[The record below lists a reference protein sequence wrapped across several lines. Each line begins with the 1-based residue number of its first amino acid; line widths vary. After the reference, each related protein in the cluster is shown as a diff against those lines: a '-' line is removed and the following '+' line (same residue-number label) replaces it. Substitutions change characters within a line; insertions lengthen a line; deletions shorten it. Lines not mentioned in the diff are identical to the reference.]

1 MAASSEDGF
10 EASPEVSPEVSPG
23 VGPGATS
30 GKGKNFAGL
39 SLRARLALGLAAVVV
54 PMLLAAFAV
63 LVAHQRLADATAD
76 YLNEDN
82 RIRILALHSRAVLAA
97 AGATADSQQAALR
110 DIRNDLHD
118 AAAVASGSLKKE
130 AQDLGLLSYDIATLD
145 QLAAGLPQFSRHA
158 ADNSSAAA
166 ASLERL
172 QRQTRLVVLIA
183 PLLALVLGLT
193 LAAFITRGIY
203 LALHGCVAFAR
214 DVAEDRNP
222 QRLHFDSG
230 SEFDLLAVAVNDIL
244 DEARYNAQV
253 RNTQEQQI
261 VQLERASML
270 RAACSG
276 AVAAATS
283 EEDLL
288 QAFCEQLVEP
298 GGYRFAWIGYARH
311 DADSSI
317 ELMAHAG
324 TDRDLVEQF
333 NLSWGPDLRRHAGCG
348 SVVLLKRMQVTRD
361 PADDPGFAAWRG
373 ALLARRLACCVA
385 LPLMHEDEIYGALSL
400 YSSDPHRFDKE
411 ELALL
416 QELARELSH
425 GIAGHR
431 EAGQRKRVE
440 ALLEHQVNFDPLTG
454 LANRAML
461 EQRLAQAAAE
471 AKDSG
476 KQLAALFI
484 DLDRFKDVNDS
495 CGYKAGDQM
504 LIEVAQLLEGMA
516 GEKAQLARL
525 ANDEFVLL
533 LPGLASGAEAGELAT
548 AILARLDQ
556 PLPSGPPNVRPLAS
570 IGISLFPEDGPD
582 AGALIRIADLAMN
595 DAKSLG
601 GNTFRFY
608 APAMNARMASR
619 FSMEADLRQALARGE
634 LLMHYQPKVSL
645 VSGAITGAEALMR
658 WRHPERGMVAP
669 LQFIK
674 LAEETGL
681 VLPLGAWAI
690 SCVCGQMRRWLDDG
704 LTVPAVAVNLS
715 PRQFHQKDL
724 VQVVRKALADNRLE
738 PRLLE
743 LEITESAVMHD
754 VEAAIAILA
763 QLKELGVSISLD
775 DFGTGYSSLSYLKR
789 FPIDHLKI
797 DRSFVSD
804 ITTSPDDAAICNAVI
819 ALAHHM
825 NISVI
830 AEGVETE
837 GQMLYLRRR
846 HCDEM
851 QGFYF
856 SKAVAGDAFAQ
867 LLSSNRKMAVPME
880 SGQRTLLL
888 LDDEV
893 NILRALSRTL
903 RPDGYKILTATTA
916 SEAFALLAVNEVQV
930 VVSDQR
936 MPEMSGTEFLSKVKD
951 LYPDTVR
958 IILSGYADLESVIEA
973 INRGAIYRFFTK
985 PWEDQLL
992 RTCIGEAF
1000 RHQRLM
1006 HSDADKLEA

>member
-1 MAASSEDGF
+1 MTMADA
-10 EASPEVSPEVSPG
+10 PEGS
-23 VGPGATS
+23 
-30 GKGKNFAGL
+30 KKFAPL

-54 PMLLAAFAV
+54 PMLLAALAV
-63 LVAHQRLADATAD
+63 LLAHQRLAEATAA
-76 YLNEDN
+76 YLEQDS
-82 RIRILALHSRAVLAA
+82 RISELAQHSRLALAS
-97 AGATADSQQAALR
+97 AGATADGQQAALR
-110 DIRNDLHD
+110 DIRGDLHD
-118 AAAVASGSLKKE
+118 AAALADGALKKE
-130 AQDLGLLSYDIATLD
+130 AQDLGLLSYDAAALAGLAARLPPFSQHAAD
-145 QLAAGLPQFSRHA
+145 SKAAAAAGLQQQ
-158 ADNSSAAA
+158 
-166 ASLERL
+166 
-172 QRQTRLVVLIA
+172 QRQTLLVMLIA
-183 PLLALVLGLT
+183 PVLGLILG
-193 LAAFITRGIY
+193 LALAGAITRGIY
-203 LALHGCVAFAR
+203 LALRGCVAFAR
-214 DVAEDRNP
+214 DVAEERNP
-222 QRLHFDSG
+222 QQLHFNSG

-244 DEARYNAQV
+244 DEARRNAQI

-261 VQLERASML
+261 VQLERTSAL
-270 RAACSG
+270 RAACSRV
-276 AVAAATS
+276 VASAAG
-283 EEDLL
+283 EGDLL
-288 QAFCEQLVEP
+288 DAFCAQLVDP

-324 TDRDLVEQF
+324 SDRDLVEQF

-348 SVVLLKRMQVTRD
+348 SVVLLKKMQVTRD
-361 PADDPGFAAWRG
+361 PADDPGFVAWRG
-373 ALLARRLACCVA
+373 ALLARKLACCVA
-385 LPLMHEDEIYGALSL
+385 LPLMHDDEMYGALSL
-400 YSSDPHRFDKE
+400 YSSDPHCFSKD

-425 GIAGHR
+425 AIAGQR

-440 ALLEHQVNFDPLTG
+440 ALLQHQVNFDPLTG
-454 LANRAML
+454 LANRATM
-461 EQRLAQAAAE
+461 EQHLAQAAARI
-471 AKDSG
+471 KDSG
-476 KQLAALFI
+476 QQLAALFI

-495 CGYKAGDQM
+495 CGYQAGDQM
-504 LIEVAQLLEGMA
+504 LIEVAQLLEKMA
-516 GEKAQLARL
+516 ATVSEAALLARL
-525 ANDEFVLL
+525 ANDEFVIL
-533 LPGLASGAEAGELAT
+533 LPGLESGAQAGELAT

-570 IGISLFPEDGPD
+570 IGIGLYPDDGPD
-582 AGALIRIADLAMN
+582 AGALVRIADLAMN
-595 DAKSLG
+595 DAKALG
-601 GNTFRFY
+601 GNTFRYY

-619 FSMEADLRQALARGE
+619 FAMEADLRQALERGE
-634 LLMHYQPKVSL
+634 LLMHYQPQVSL
-645 VSGAITGAEALMR
+645 ANGAVTGAEALMR

-669 LQFIK
+669 TQFIR

-690 SCVCGQMRRWLDDG
+690 GNVCAQLRRWLDDG
-704 LTVPAVAVNLS
+704 LTVPTVAVNLS

-738 PRLLE
+738 ARVLE

-763 QLKELGVSISLD
+763 QLKQLGVSISLD

-797 DRSFVSD
+797 DRSFVHD

-819 ALAHHM
+819 ALAHNM
-825 NISVI
+825 NITVI

-856 SKAVAGDAFAQ
+856 SKAVAGEAFAQ
-867 LLSSNRKMAVPME
+867 LLSSGRKMALPME
-880 SGQRTLLL
+880 AKQRTLLI

-893 NILRALSRTL
+893 NIVRSLMRAL
-903 RPDGYKILTATTA
+903 RPDGYKILTANTA
-916 SEAFALLAVNEVQV
+916 SEALALLAVNEVQV
-930 VVSDQR
+930 VMSDQR

-958 IILSGYADLESVIEA
+958 IILSGYTDLESVIEA

-985 PWEDQLL
+985 PWEDDLL
-992 RTCIGEAF
+992 RSCISEAF

-1006 HSDADKLEA
+1006 YPAEAADSEHA